1 MSVPSEQHPEHEVP
15 GEFKPLV
22 RELDRRGASQRG
34 ALSPEALERIASMSE
49 MQLPMALPESPVVI
63 ARIGPSGSTGRSFAH
78 PRAWLRIAAAVATA
92 AVIGGAAWL
101 LSRGS
106 SDEPAPGTLVQDA
119 PTDPL
124 GDDAAVAVRPSPEFL
139 SPDFLSPDFFELVIA
154 RAASVQ
160 SASAVVVAL
169 SGAAEDP
176 AVHYHDID
184 DALAADI
191 APIFHSGSLLDGGGT
206 TYDDLSGEFAA
217 IVASM
222 PLRETLRE
230 TLLETPRE
238 TPR

>member
-1 MSVPSEQHPEHEVP
+1 MSVPSEQHPDHEVP
-15 GEFKPLV
+15 GELKPV
-22 RELDRRGASQRG
+22 ARALDRRGASQRG

-63 ARIGPSGSTGRSFAH
+63 ARIGPSGAMGRSSARARVG
-78 PRAWLRIAAAVATA
+78 PRAWLRIAAAVAVA
-92 AVIGGAAWL
+92 AVVGGAAWV

-119 PTDPL
+119 PADPAP
-124 GDDAAVAVRPSPEFL
+124 DAAVAVRPLPEFL
-139 SPDFLSPDFFELVIA
+139 LPEFFELVIA
-154 RAASVQ
+154 RAASAR

-176 AVHYHDID
+176 ALHYHDVD

-191 APIFHSGSLLDGGGT
+191 APIFHAGSLLDGGGT
-206 TYDDLSGEFAA
+206 TYDDLSGELAA

-222 PLRETLRE
+222 PLRGS
-230 TLLETPRE
+230 PR
-238 TPR
+238 